1 MPHSKHGPNHGTFW
15 LEGDIKEVAIE
26 NQSFRKTVY
35 SSDQS
40 QLVVMS
46 LDPNSETSKEKQ
58 NETDKILFIVKG
70 KAESVLNGRIRE
82 ARKHDVVFVPAG
94 TEHHLKNVGT
104 GNLKLIVIYSPP
116 LYADGTLHITAED
129 ATAAELKGLERAW
142 EQ

>member
-1 MPHSKHGPNHGTFW
+1 MRHSKHGPNHGAFW
-15 LEGDIKEVAIE
+15 FEGDIKEVAIE
-26 NQSFRKTVY
+26 NESFRKTVY
-35 SSDQS
+35 TGDHS

-46 LDPNSETSKEKQ
+46 LAPNGETSKEKQ

-70 KAESVLNGRIRE
+70 KAESVLNRRIRE
-82 ARKHDVVFVPAG
+82 AQKHDVVFVPAG
-94 TEHHLKNVGT
+94 AEHHLKNVGT

-116 LYADGTLHITAED
+116 LYPDGTLHTTAQD